1 MKVTS
6 IALTCTLIVSASAF
20 APSST
25 TSTPSSTQLHADNNN
40 NNNDTQM
47 SRRSVFGALST
58 AFATATVA
66 TSVSPFA
73 ANASLLDEFGSDP
86 NKIQQSSSTNEP
98 VGQKQAVATA
108 KESSTIEPNLR
119 SNYYYPT
126 NKKRYLPR
134 IKRCND
140 AIPEVAD
147 AIGNLDWEAVSDFNS
162 KIADDTILPM
172 RLYTSSLG
180 GGGTNVKVTFTK
192 EMNKAADEFESNQ
205 KALTKAIKKKDQ
217 SGSSKALEGMATALL
232 AYRTSGR
239 LLGPDGGGDIP
250 SVDEIRRS
258 ACRVQGRTFEQK
270 IQARDARVSVKKVAD
285 VEAEPA
291 AAQ

>member
-1 MKVTS
+1 MKITS
-6 IALTCTLIVSASAF
+6 LALTLIASASAF
-20 APSST
+20 SPAPTNVNTATAPSSI
-25 TSTPSSTQLHADNNN
+25 TQLNAAT
-40 NNNDTQM
+40 NNDNENTM
-47 SRRSVFGALST
+47 SRRSMFGTIST
-58 AFATATVA
+58 ALLTSSVVA
-66 TSVSPFA
+66 TQSAS
-73 ANASLLDEFGSDP
+73 ASLLDDFGTDP
-86 NKIQQSSSTNEP
+86 TKIDNITKEEKIQ
-98 VGQKQAVATA
+98 VIA
-108 KESSTIEPNLR
+108 KPKDASTIEPNLR

-172 RLYTSSLG
+172 KLYTSSLT

-192 EMNKAADEFESNQ
+192 DMFKAADDFEGAQ

-217 SGSSKALEGMATALL
+217 AASSRALEDMATALL
-232 AYRTSGR
+232 AYRTTGK

-250 SVDEIRRS
+250 SVDDIRRS
-258 ACRVQGRTFEQK
+258 ACRVQGRTFEK
-270 IQARDARVSVKKVAD
+270 RISARDERVGGGPATKAAPVEVQ
-285 VEAEPA
+285 VEA
-291 AAQ
+291 Q